1 MFMAKAR
8 KVWPALAALL
18 AAVLLMGG
26 LWWFTRPGAVEGHK
40 SITVEVVHRDGQSR
54 SFSYRTDHTHLG
66 PLLLE
71 EGLVEGED
79 GPFGLYIHV
88 VDGQRAVY
96 EEDGAYWALYEGEE
110 YASTGADTLPI
121 ADGDHF
127 RLVYTLG

>member
-1 MFMAKAR
+1 MAEAR
-8 KVWPALAALL
+8 RVWPALAALL

-26 LWWFTRPGAVEGHK
+26 LWWFTRPGAVEGRK